1 MLKKRIERIWNKLE
15 KKFTDEQAF
24 YLLLMLLFSSYFEH
38 KLIGQDHDVNLSEED
53 FSNLFKQ
60 VHPAAK
66 RFAERVD
73 WKTIDCDL
81 EVQETI
87 QEVRRAFANFILEQN
102 IVHAEEQQLI
112 MDKFD
117 ALISIILEFA
127 ENRGLFVATPSSI
140 VHLITKLLRESKPGS
155 IADFCSGSAA
165 VGLKLWEHYSKN
177 DSVRFL
183 YCTDIDSIL
192 CDIATTNLCAHGV
205 QACKVEQRDLLAKPQ
220 KDHPKLFDVLVMD
233 IPRGRNKSLSNYD
246 NDPRISDTK
255 ISNIYS
261 DWIFI
266 QDALYHLSNQGQAMI
281 LATTS
286 TLIRAN
292 EKPLREE
299 IILKDWLEAVITL
312 PPNLYS
318 NTRTGT
324 ELLILNKKK
333 RAERQGKILFID
345 ISKYYYRQQRNAY
358 AISGEGLQYA
368 CDSFLNYKEIEG
380 ISAIRETSMLS
391 SNTCSFKPLQ
401 YIQQRSELHDRKS
414 VRLEDIS
421 KIVRGAQVPSVNDST
436 ENGDAYFINIK
447 DIRDGRIMYE
457 TADRIIPAHPAYR
470 EKFRIWEDDI
480 LITSKGT
487 TIKMTIVEN
496 NPPLAFISGNITI
509 IRVDKC
515 KYDPYVL
522 FEYLNSET
530 GQVDLD
536 RIQSGTTIKILSNG
550 NLKSLQIPSFE
561 LIKMQEVGKQ
571 LKDNRHEFFRM
582 WRELINN
589 YQKKKKELSKSIFK
603 EE

>member
-1 MLKKRIERIWNKLE
+1 MKKRVEWIWNQLE
-15 KKFTDEQAF
+15 KKLTAEQVF

-38 KLIGQDHDVNLSEED
+38 KLIGHNPDVNLSEGD
-53 FSNLFKQ
+53 LRSLFKQ
-60 VHPAAK
+60 VHPAAR

-73 WKTIDCDL
+73 WNTIDCDL
-81 EVQETI
+81 EVQVTI
-87 QEVRRAFANFILEQN
+87 QEVRRTFSYFMLEQN
-102 IVHAEEQQLI
+102 NTCAEEQQLI
-112 MDKFD
+112 IEKFD
-117 ALISIILEFA
+117 ILLSLILELA
-127 ENRGLFVATPSSI
+127 GNMGLFVATPSST
-140 VHLITKLLRESKPGS
+140 VHLITKLLRESKPNA

-165 VGLKLWEHYSKN
+165 VGLKLWKHYSKN
-177 DSVRFL
+177 DSERFL
-183 YCTDIDSIL
+183 YCTDIDPIL
-192 CDIATTNLCAHGV
+192 CDIATVNLCAHGV
-205 QACKVEQRDLLAKPQ
+205 QAYKVEKRDLLANPQ
-220 KDHPKLFDVLVMD
+220 KVHPRLFDLLVMD
-233 IPRGRNKSLSNYD
+233 IPRGRNKSLPNYE
-246 NDPRISDTK
+246 NDPRISDIK

-266 QDALYHLSNQGQAMI
+266 QDALYHLSNHGQAMI

-324 ELLILNKKK
+324 ELLIFNKKK

-358 AISGEGLQYA
+358 AISEEGLQYA
-368 CDSFLNYKEIEG
+368 CESFLNYRDIVG
-380 ISAIRETSMLS
+380 ISAIQETSMLS
-391 SNTCSFKPLQ
+391 PNTCSFKPLQ
-401 YIQQRSELHDRKS
+401 YIQQRSELHDPQS

-421 KIVRGAQVPSVNDST
+421 KIVRGAQVASVNDST
-436 ENGDAYFINIK
+436 GNGDAYFINIK
-447 DIRDGRIMYE
+447 DIQDGRIIYE
-457 TADRIIPAHPAYR
+457 TAERIDPAHPAYR
-470 EKFRIWEDDI
+470 EKFRICEDDI

-487 TIKMTIVEN
+487 AIKMTIVEN
-496 NPPLAFISGNITI
+496 DPPLAFISGNITI
-509 IRVDKC
+509 IRVDNC

-530 GQVDLD
+530 GQVNLD

-550 NLKSLQIPSFE
+550 NLKNLQIPSFE
-561 LIKMQEVGKQ
+561 LLKMQEVGKQ
-571 LKDNRHEFFRM
+571 LKENRNEFFRV

-589 YQKKKKELSKSIFK
+589 YQEKKKELSELIFK